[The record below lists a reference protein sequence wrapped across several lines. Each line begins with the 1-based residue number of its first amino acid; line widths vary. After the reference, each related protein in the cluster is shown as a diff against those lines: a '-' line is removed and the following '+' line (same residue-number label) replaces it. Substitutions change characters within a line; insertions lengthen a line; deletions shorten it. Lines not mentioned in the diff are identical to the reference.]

1 MSSASK
7 VSDNIHDM
15 AKDAR
20 DAAHAAFESSGDFEA
35 ELKALRA
42 DFARLADRV
51 AAIASGSGQAAW
63 RRAKASLDDAVADA
77 EGKGR
82 EAASAVR
89 EVSGHFTEALDE
101 AIKTRPY
108 TTLAL
113 AAGLAFLL
121 GAAMRR

>member
-7 VSDNIHDM
+7 VSEDIHQM
-15 AKDAR
+15 ANDAR
-20 DAAHAAFESSGDFEA
+20 EAAHAAFESSGDLEA
-35 ELKALRA
+35 DLKALRA

-63 RRAKASLDDAVADA
+63 RRAKASLDDTVADA
-77 EGKGR
+77 QDKGR

-113 AAGLAFLL
+113 VAGLAFLF

>member
-15 AKDAR
+15 GKDAR
-20 DAAHAAFESSGDFEA
+20 DAAHAAFESSGDIEA

-89 EVSGHFTEALDE
+89 EVSGHFAEALDE

>member
-7 VSDNIHDM
+7 VSEDIDQI

-20 DAAHAAFESSGDFEA
+20 EAAHAAFESSGDLEA
-35 ELKALRA
+35 DLKALRA

-63 RRAKASLDDAVADA
+63 RRAKASLDDTVAGDR
-77 EGKGR
+77 GR
-82 EAASAVR
+82 EAAAAVR
-89 EVSGHFTEALDE
+89 EVSGHFAEALDE

-113 AAGLAFLL
+113 VAGLAFLF

>member
-1 MSSASK
+1 MNSASK
-7 VSDNIHDM
+7 VSENIHEM

-20 DAAHAAFESSGDFEA
+20 EAAHAASDDLEA

-51 AAIASGSGQAAW
+51 AAVASGGGQAAW

-77 EGKGR
+77 EGKAH

-89 EVSGHFTEALDE
+89 EVSGHFAEALDE

-113 AAGLAFLL
+113 AAGLGFLL
-121 GAAMRR
+121 GAALRR